1 MDDVEEKRG
10 LGVYSSVRKVNE
22 MLADIIIAAQDQE
35 LQPPAKNSLQL
46 LYCPSVP
53 RGALRKVGRTAPSLA
68 HTGEAGPPGACLPLL
83 A

>member
-10 LGVYSSVRKVNE
+10 LGVYSSVGKVNE

-53 RGALRKVGRTAPSLA
+53 GVL
-68 HTGEAGPPGACLPLL
+68 
-83 A
+83 